1 MAASKCLRAVK
12 VSPTNAVLGDLG
24 KPAFDL
30 IEPRSAGWGKM
41 QVIAGPASKPL
52 MHLWRLMSAVVI
64 QDQVDV
70 ERSRDL
76 PVDLSQKAQEF
87 LMAVL
92 AVAFADD
99 FACGDIQGGK
109 E

>member
-1 MAASKCLRAVK
+1 VLDGSKAF
-12 VSPTNAVLGDLG
+12 PANALLGDLG

-30 IEPRSAGWGKM
+30 IEPGGACWGKM
-41 QVIAGPASKPL
+41 QMIAGSASKPL
-52 MHLWRLMSAVVI
+52 MHLWRLVSAVVI
-64 QDQVDV
+64 QNQMDV

-76 PVDLSQKAQEF
+76 PIALSQKAQEF

-92 AVAFADD
+92 AVTFADD
-99 FACGDIQGGK
+99 FARGDIQGGK